1 MLLKR
6 RPEILTKQFRHP
18 RIIPLFSLLFCPL
31 TAKSQMLPVYF
42 RAFIV
47 FCLLPF
53 AFCFFACSKRG
64 PAKPTELTVAAA
76 SDLAPAFEELGR
88 LFEQETGI
96 KVTFSFSSTGTLAK
110 QIQNGL
116 PVDVFAAANVAFVD
130 DLERQGLIL
139 SDTKATYAIGR
150 ITLWRRADSPLQIER
165 LEDLARPEIRHIA
178 IANPEHAPYG
188 MAAREAL
195 QRLKLWETVQAK
207 LVLGE
212 NVRQALQYAETG
224 NADVSITAL
233 SLSVQS
239 KGHWRLIPDDLHR
252 PLKQAL
258 AVIKNTSHEN
268 EARQFAAFINS
279 AQGRPIM
286 RKYGFILPGEQAV
299 D

>member
-1 MLLKR
+1 MTIRFCHTRATLPIALR
-6 RPEILTKQFRHP
+6 
-18 RIIPLFSLLFCPL
+18 FCPL
-31 TAKSQMLPVYF
+31 TAKNQKLSVFF
-42 RAFIV
+42 RALIA
-47 FCLLPF
+47 FCLLLIT
-53 AFCFFACSKRG
+53 FCFSACSKPG
-64 PAKPTELTVAAA
+64 VVEQKTEPTELTVAAA

-88 LFEQETGI
+88 LFEQASNI

-116 PVDVFAAANVAFVD
+116 PADVFAAANVAFVD
-130 DLERQGLIL
+130 DLEKQGLIL

-150 ITLWRRADSPLQIER
+150 ITLWRRADSPLKIER
-165 LEDLARPEIRHIA
+165 LEDLTRPEIKHIA

-195 QRLKLWETVQAK
+195 QKLKLWESVQAK

-233 SLSVQS
+233 SLSLQS
-239 KGHWRLIPDDLHR
+239 QGRWTLISADLHK
-252 PLKQAL
+252 PLEQAL
-258 AVIKNTSHEN
+258 AVLKNTRHEN

-279 AQGRPIM
+279 AQGRPVM

>member
-1 MLLKR
+1 L
-6 RPEILTKQFRHP
+6 P
-18 RIIPLFSLLFCPL
+18 FCPL
-31 TAKSQMLPVYF
+31 TTISQKLPVYF
-42 RAFIV
+42 RAVIA
-47 FCLLPF
+47 FCLLLC
-53 AFCFFACSKRG
+53 AFCFSACSKQHVVEQK
-64 PAKPTELTVAAA
+64 AKPVELTVAAA

-88 LFEQETGI
+88 LFEQETQI

-150 ITLWRRADSPLQIER
+150 ITLWRRADSPLKIER
-165 LEDLARPEIRHIA
+165 LEDLARPEVRHVA

-195 QRLKLWETVQAK
+195 QKLKLWETVQAK

-239 KGHWRLIPDDLHR
+239 KGHWTLIPDDLHK
-252 PLKQAL
+252 PLEQAL
-258 AVIKNTSHEN
+258 AVIKNTGHEN
-268 EARQFAAFINS
+268 GARQFAAFING
-279 AQGRPIM
+279 AQGRPTM
-286 RKYGFILPGEQAV
+286 RRYGFILPGEQAV